1 MKNRLFVGLVSLVL
15 LGGFDS
21 FTQETNAVAGTNT
34 LYIRDAIGG
43 IPEPFFERF
52 VTYAG
57 EHGSRNFQQEIVL
70 KLYPDP
76 FVYSSEQINSLGED
90 VMLDSFADAGR
101 QIGEESA
108 GYFFFRGIY
117 EGWTAN
123 LGSFFSGRFKKVT
136 SIFVRNTINGTAEES
151 LDENSLAIQP
161 SKEKWLQKLNE
172 DGDFSFGLRP
182 ASSPYLFVST
192 HIQRDGR
199 ELAFINMRCYYR
211 KLESFQARFLVS
223 VPLSKRW
230 SFDTA
235 FVYTPTDE
243 SERYGTVSVGVIRLE
258 RRISSHGFFFIGE
271 QLSKNNSTLIG
282 FSREW

>member
-1 MKNRLFVGLVSLVL
+1 MKNRLFVGIVSLVL

-21 FTQETNAVAGTNT
+21 FAQETNT
-34 LYIRDAIGG
+34 
-43 IPEPFFERF
+43 PFFERF
-52 VTYAG
+52 VMYAG

-76 FVYSSEQINSLGED
+76 FAYDGEQINSIGED

-108 GYFFFRGIY
+108 GYFFFRGVY
-117 EGWTAN
+117 ENSMDG
-123 LGSFFSGRFKKVT
+123 LGGFFSSNFKKFGG
-136 SIFVRNTINGTAEES
+136 IFVRNTINGTAEES
-151 LDENSLAIQP
+151 LDQSSLAFQP

-182 ASSPYLFVST
+182 GSSPYFFVST
-192 HIQRDGR
+192 HIQRNGK

-223 VPLSKRW
+223 VPLDKRW
-230 SFDTA
+230 SLDTA
-235 FVYTPTDE
+235 FTYTPTEE
-243 SERYGTVSVGVIRLE
+243 SDRYGTVSVGIIRLE
-258 RRISSHGFFFIGE
+258 RKVGKHGFLFIGE
-271 QLSKNNSTLIG
+271 QLSKNNSTLVG